1 MGDEYNTRKG
11 NKSAHLWRVL
21 NHAVAHKGN
30 LRNFQRTI
38 KMNQVQTFNF
48 GNIAVSFRED
58 GYLNAT
64 QIAAHFGKLPKDYL
78 KAEQTQQ
85 YISALAE
92 SLSERTK
99 ILTDENQLV
108 IVKKG
113 NSKNFTQ
120 GTWLHPKLAIH
131 FARWLDPKFAV
142 WCDEQIE
149 ALLNGKV
156 SDGLPAKTTAD
167 DRTPLRQAVAALVG
181 RKGIDYSTAY
191 GMIHQRFNVEA
202 IEDIPAE
209 KLPEAVA
216 YVHALT
222 LHTGLTGEV
231 LDREPLSAPQPA
243 LPIDGN
249 SLADIAAM
257 VYYGTWMIELG
268 KDISAP
274 LKQLGNRQAVTM
286 WTVWHE
292 TRSRLKRAVAALEVL
307 RGYADKDTSDRIAV
321 CLEGIYS
328 KATVR

>member
-1 MGDEYNTRKG
+1 MHN
-11 NKSAHLWRVL
+11 S
-21 NHAVAHKGN
+21 
-30 LRNFQRTI
+30 
-38 KMNQVQTFNF
+38 VQSFNF
-48 GNIAVSFRED
+48 NQNQIQVINKDGEAWFIASE
-58 GYLNAT
+58 
-64 QIAAHFGKLPKDYL
+64 IAAMFGYRDAANLTRILDDDEKGTHNVSTLGGKQDVSVINESGFYHAAFKSR
-78 KAEQTQQ
+78 KAEVKPFRKWVT
-85 YISALAE
+85 
-92 SLSERTK
+92 SEV
-99 ILTDENQLV
+99 L
-108 IVKKG
+108 
-113 NSKNFTQ
+113 
-120 GTWLHPKLAIH
+120 PAI
-131 FARWLDPKFAV
+131 RKTGSY
-142 WCDEQIE
+142 QI
-149 ALLNGKV
+149 

-191 GMIHQRFNVEA
+191 GMIHQRFNVGA

-307 RGYADKDTSDRIAV
+307 RKYADKDTSDRIAV
-321 CLEGIYS
+321 SLEGIYS

>member
-1 MGDEYNTRKG
+1 
-11 NKSAHLWRVL
+11 
-21 NHAVAHKGN
+21 
-30 LRNFQRTI
+30 
-38 KMNQVQTFNF
+38 MNVIQSFNF
-48 GNIAVSFRED
+48 NTTSPVRAFEKD
-58 GYLNAT
+58 GLT
-64 QIAAHFGKLPKDYL
+64 WFIAADVCKALEIQNPTQALEKLDDDERSMFNIGRSEIHGGGGNVNIINESGLYIL
-78 KAEQTQQ
+78 ILRSRKAMEQGST
-85 YISALAE
+85 AWKFRKWVT
-92 SLSERTK
+92 SEVLPTIRKT
-99 ILTDENQLV
+99 
-108 IVKKG
+108 G
-113 NSKNFTQ
+113 
-120 GTWLHPKLAIH
+120 GY
-131 FARWLDPKFAV
+131 
-142 WCDEQIE
+142 QI
-149 ALLNGKV
+149 GQ
-156 SDGLPAKTTAD
+156 KTTAD
-167 DRTPLRQAVAALVG
+167 DRTGLRQAVAALVG
-181 RKGIDYSTAY
+181 RKGIDYSSAY
-191 GMIHQRFNVEA
+191 SMIHQRFNVGA

-231 LDREPLSAPQPA
+231 LDAPPKAEPK

-268 KDISAP
+268 KDVSAP

-307 RGYADKDTSDRIAV
+307 RGYADKDTSNRIAG

>member
-1 MGDEYNTRKG
+1 
-11 NKSAHLWRVL
+11 
-21 NHAVAHKGN
+21 
-30 LRNFQRTI
+30 
-38 KMNQVQTFNF
+38 MNQVQSFNF

-78 KAEQTQQ
+78 KTEQTQQ

-156 SDGLPAKTTAD
+156 SDGPAAKTTAD

-191 GMIHQRFNVEA
+191 GMVHQRFNVGA
-202 IEDIPAE
+202 IEEIPAG

-222 LHTGLTGEV
+222 LHTGLVGEV
-231 LDREPLSAPQPA
+231 LDAEPAPAPFDDLDVAHLLLHAQDIRLFIHRYLPA
-243 LPIDGN
+243 FENLGIDKGGALWSYVHDTTPVFNRVRAAVLP
-249 SLADIAAM
+249 
-257 VYYGTWMIELG
+257 
-268 KDISAP
+268 
-274 LKQLGNRQAVTM
+274 
-286 WTVWHE
+286 
-292 TRSRLKRAVAALEVL
+292 RLKDQWLQQ
-307 RGYADKDTSDRIAV
+307 RIMKTAGV
-321 CLEGIYS
+321 
-328 KATVR
+328 

>member
-1 MGDEYNTRKG
+1 MT
-11 NKSAHLWRVL
+11 
-21 NHAVAHKGN
+21 
-30 LRNFQRTI
+30 
-38 KMNQVQTFNF
+38 QVQTFNF

-78 KAEQTQQ
+78 KTEQTQQ

-131 FARWLDPKFAV
+131 FARWLNPKFAV

-149 ALLNGKV
+149 TLLNGKV

-191 GMIHQRFNVEA
+191 SMIHQRFNVAA
-202 IEDIPAE
+202 IEDIPAGQ
-209 KLPEAVA
+209 LPEAVA

-222 LHTGLTGEV
+222 LHTGLVGEV
-231 LDREPLSAPQPA
+231 LDAEPAPAPFDDLDVAHLLLHAQDIRLFIRRYLPAFENLGIDKSGALWSYVHDTAPVFNRVRAAA
-243 LPIDGN
+243 LP
-249 SLADIAAM
+249 
-257 VYYGTWMIELG
+257 
-268 KDISAP
+268 
-274 LKQLGNRQAVTM
+274 
-286 WTVWHE
+286 
-292 TRSRLKRAVAALEVL
+292 RLKDQWLQR
-307 RGYADKDTSDRIAV
+307 RIMKTAGV
-321 CLEGIYS
+321 
-328 KATVR
+328 